1 MAIYLPA
8 GYEGSSKRYPVIY
21 FLPSPFDGSYR
32 SLFDQKGAQSL
43 FDQAIAVNAIDK
55 FILVSVD
62 MTTPL
67 GSSWYVNSTVTGNW
81 EDFMIEELVPYI
93 LGGHPKPA
101 IEGHFKTGQR

>member
-1 MAIYLPA
+1 MVDRELQSKSFAQNKVGVNPVRKMAIYLPA

-67 GSSWYVNSTVTGNW
+67 GSSWYGTS
-81 EDFMIEELVPYI
+81 IP
-93 LGGHPKPA
+93 
-101 IEGHFKTGQR
+101 R